1 MLSIL
6 HHRQATR
13 SPFSQRVIVRRIA
26 CVVNGFLLMLAIGA
40 CGLDAPPPFYLL
52 CSEWGGRI
60 EHRSLL
66 DGSDL
71 SVSYCVFADGTECH
85 GRQFYYGTC
94 VPPGASAPLSPL
106 PTPIGG
112 FGSPLG
118 SGFAGFAPPPSLDE
132 LVDKASLIF
141 IGAVGPVEQYLETVG
156 VYGEERQLKLTGKD
170 AEGNPLPGYPV
181 TDFILQVEEVIRD
194 DGTIAR
200 GEPIVLRVV
209 GHATEELK
217 QASQEGE
224 YPATFTGD
232 RYLFLLSPY
241 PDGET
246 YGFYYGPWSRLI
258 IDGEMLR
265 VSNGAQSP
273 LQFWDVA
280 EPVTLE
286 EFIQA
291 VKGE

>member
-1 MLSIL
+1 MLSIFR
-6 HHRQATR
+6 HRQANH
-13 SPFSQRVIVRRIA
+13 SPLSQRAIVRRIV
-26 CVVNGFLLMLAIGA
+26 CVVSSLLLSLALAA
-40 CGLDAPPPFYLL
+40 CGFDAPPPADPL
-52 CSEWGGRI
+52 CREWGGRI
-60 EHRSLL
+60 EHRPLM
-66 DGSDL
+66 DGTSAATE
-71 SVSYCVFADGTECH
+71 YCVFADGTECH
-85 GRQFYYGTC
+85 IRQLYYGTC
-94 VPPGASAPLSPL
+94 TPPGASVPLSPV

-112 FGSPLG
+112 FGSPVG
-118 SGFAGFAPPPSLDE
+118 SGFDYTGPAPSLDA
-132 LVDKASLIF
+132 LIDRAPLIF
-141 IGAVGPVEQYLETVG
+141 IGTVGPVEQYLE
-156 VYGEERQLKLTGKD
+156 VYGYYGEDGQLEFPGTDDQGT
-170 AEGNPLPGYPV
+170 ALPGWPV

-200 GEPIVLRVV
+200 GEPIILRVV

-241 PDGET
+241 PDGQS

-265 VSNGAQSP
+265 VSNGKQQP
-273 LQFWDVA
+273 LQFWDKSR
-280 EPVTLE
+280 PVTLE